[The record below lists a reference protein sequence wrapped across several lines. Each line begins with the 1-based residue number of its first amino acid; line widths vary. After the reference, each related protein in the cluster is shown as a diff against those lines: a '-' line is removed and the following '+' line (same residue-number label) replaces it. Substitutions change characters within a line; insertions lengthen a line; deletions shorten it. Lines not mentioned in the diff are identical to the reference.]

1 MKQEVAKVNFYS
13 NILMGITSIHHIYGA
28 FVYNTPW
35 RLHVLAIS
43 IPVIIFSLIISRF
56 LTTSQSNLN
65 RLLQWIFWLAVL
77 IFSVVLIG
85 AYEGV
90 YNHAF
95 KNLVHFT
102 GVSDSLQRQLFPPPK
117 YVMPNNLIFELTGIM
132 QAVIFVP
139 LIKAFIHL
147 SRKMKISIT
156 RAGHN

>member
-1 MKQEVAKVNFYS
+1 MKEEVAKVNFYS

-28 FVYNTPW
+28 FAYNTPW

-43 IPVIIFSLIISRF
+43 IPMIIFSLIISRF

-65 RLLQWIFWLAVL
+65 RLLQWIFWMAIF

-90 YNHAF
+90 YNHAL

-102 GVSDSLQRQLFPPPK
+102 GVSENLQRQLFPPPK
-117 YVMPNNLIFELTGIM
+117 YVMPNNLIFEVSGIM

-147 SRKMKISIT
+147 SRKMKISMA
-156 RAGHN
+156 RAGRN